1 MIAGPDLAAPRSLLA
16 DWLEICALFSP
27 HGAGQATISSLF
39 RTSGDEEHFLEPDE
53 DGESLDVEIINRDLE
68 NISDRIAEEIGS
80 RANALG
86 DDYPFVVTSRP
97 FHLKLRSEFEA
108 LSSPSCVYLFLLL
121 MSGAGDKVFLRPTV
135 IDALVRKGR
144 TLFHACASV
153 GVAGL
158 LRNAETVWFGF
169 PREDR
174 TGFLEALQSLCG
186 RIGCGKAKGRIPPGF
201 PGKPKDDE
209 IDIIGWRAYRGRR
222 NGNLI
227 VLCQAAT
234 GLNWKDKSIL
244 TQIDAFKEW
253 FDVRP
258 YAKATGAIAI
268 PFPAYHEVCEYPEDG
283 FDVAMHN
290 AIDRAQSQLGVLIDR
305 IRIVEAVQG
314 INGDEA
320 QSANIGG
327 IDKLPELKEWVSDAV
342 AAIKKAA

>member
-1 MIAGPDLAAPRSLLA
+1 MISGPDLAAPRSHLA
-16 DWLEICALFSP
+16 DWLEICAVFSP
-27 HGAGQATISSLF
+27 HGAGQANISSLY
-39 RTSGDEEHFLEPDE
+39 RKSGDEDHFFEPDE
-53 DGESLDVEIINRDLE
+53 DGEILDAEIVNRDLE
-68 NISDRIAEEIGS
+68 DNSDRIADEVGS
-80 RANALG
+80 RATALG
-86 DDYPFVVTSRP
+86 DDYPFLVSLRP
-97 FHLKLRSEFEA
+97 FHLKLKCEFED
-108 LSSPSCVYLFLLL
+108 LSLPSCVYLFLLL
-121 MSGAGDKVFLRPTV
+121 MSGAGDKVFV
-135 IDALVRKGR
+135 HSAEIDSLMRKGR

-174 TGFLEALQSLCG
+174 SGFLQALQNLCE
-186 RIGCGKAKGRIPPGF
+186 RFGCGKAKERIPPGF
-201 PGKPKDDE
+201 PAKPKDDE
-209 IDIIGWRAYRGRR
+209 IDIVGWRAYRGRR

-253 FDVRP
+253 FDIKP

-290 AIDRAQSQLGVLIDR
+290 AIDRAQSRLGVLIDR
-305 IRIVEAVQG
+305 GRIVEAVQG
-314 INGDEA
+314 INDEEA
-320 QSANIGG
+320 QSANIDA
-327 IDKLPELKEWVSDAV
+327 IEKLPELKQWVSDAI
-342 AAIKKAA
+342 AAINAA